1 MILYKII
8 GGKQMKASI
17 SIGDIRQL
25 NIKVILNDTNV
36 IYEGAAEN
44 APAEIKKITYS
55 KAQIGS
61 PSIFY
66 IYDN

>member
-1 MILYKII
+1 
-8 GGKQMKASI
+8 MKKLI

-44 APAEIKKITYS
+44 APAEVKKLRYS
-55 KAQIGS
+55 KIQLNS
-61 PSIFY
+61 PMNLY
-66 IYDN
+66 VYDLEDI